1 MRMPALSASKWTRTW
16 VTGLT
21 GVALSATISAAA
33 IADTAQRAETGGV
46 LDEIVVTATKRAQS
60 IQDVGIAINAYSN
73 EQLAALGVRD
83 STDIAKFTPG
93 VSVGGSIAGQTSLF
107 TIRGV
112 TQNDFADSVESPVAV
127 YVDDAYIAMAQ
138 GQNFGLF
145 DLDRVEVAKGPQGT
159 LFGRNATGGLIHY
172 ITRQPTKT
180 PEGFLDVSY
189 GRYNNS
195 RFEGA
200 IGGPITDTLWGRVAF
215 LRNSFDPILRNSI
228 SPSQVQPTNP
238 LAGGGQD
245 EWSDDTVG
253 VRGALTFAPSDA
265 FDATVT
271 LMYGH
276 TKTSTGPYQ
285 NSATVPVYDQQGR
298 LIDTVNASPTET
310 RQAIQLDASGHDS
323 GGSVFL
329 GGGLGVLNG
338 CFNGANNPAAC
349 GTRSTPGGD
358 SFGYVAPQGFNI
370 QVDHAY
376 TNLNHWSTQG
386 AQLHLN
392 WKLSDSLKL
401 SSITTG
407 MKYEKFVTMDVDAA
421 PEAQSVFH
429 AGSDEKTFS
438 EELRVNGDMNKV
450 KWVAGAYYLNVV
462 NATQNGLEF
471 PATSPF
477 ATNPLILGAPGP
489 VDTIGDISLHTIST
503 SVFGQA
509 DIPLID
515 KWTLVAGARYVK
527 EKKNFSFFQGVYQA
541 TDDRIINSSVLYLT
555 LFPYTPFH
563 TDDNLWAGK
572 VQIEYRPQEGMLWY
586 LGVNRGSKAGGFNSQ
601 LADNSPRL
609 PLDQIPYKPETL
621 TSVEGGVKS
630 TWLDGKLRVNAA
642 VYHYNYKD
650 YQAFLFQQ
658 SSGVVVNKDATNT
671 GGELEIT
678 ASPVK
683 GLELQLGASVFNAKV
698 KDLQLNGPAGVSPIF
713 VDVKPSFA
721 PEKQISFLVRYSWNL
736 PKGRLSAQVDSH
748 YSSDFYHNLRNF
760 QADHYGGYTIS
771 NARLSWTYEEW
782 EVAAYV
788 QNFTDKRYYTI
799 GYDLA
804 TLCGCNENAFG
815 RPIWPGLEVKYHF
828 GR

>member
-1 MRMPALSASKWTRTW
+1 VMK
-16 VTGLT
+16 
-21 GVALSATISAAA
+21 
-33 IADTAQRAETGGV
+33 
-46 LDEIVVTATKRAQS
+46 
-60 IQDVGIAINAYSN
+60 
-73 EQLAALGVRD
+73 
-83 STDIAKFTPG
+83 PG
-93 VSVGGSIAGQTSLF
+93 
-107 TIRGV
+107 
-112 TQNDFADSVESPVAV
+112 
-127 YVDDAYIAMAQ
+127 
-138 GQNFGLF
+138 
-145 DLDRVEVAKGPQGT
+145 
-159 LFGRNATGGLIHY
+159 
-172 ITRQPTKT
+172 
-180 PEGFLDVSY
+180 
-189 GRYNNS
+189 
-195 RFEGA
+195 GA
-200 IGGPITDTLWGRVAF
+200 IYVGD
-215 LRNSFDPILRNSI
+215 LRNLRLL
-228 SPSQVQPTNP
+228 PAFHTAVQ
-238 LAGGGQD
+238 L
-245 EWSDDTVG
+245 
-253 VRGALTFAPSDA
+253 
-265 FDATVT
+265 
-271 LMYGH
+271 
-276 TKTSTGPYQ
+276 
-285 NSATVPVYDQQGR
+285 
-298 LIDTVNASPTET
+298 
-310 RQAIQLDASGHDS
+310 
-323 GGSVFL
+323 
-329 GGGLGVLNG
+329 
-338 CFNGANNPAAC
+338 
-349 GTRSTPGGD
+349 
-358 SFGYVAPQGFNI
+358 
-370 QVDHAY
+370 
-376 TNLNHWSTQG
+376 
-386 AQLHLN
+386 
-392 WKLSDSLKL
+392 
-401 SSITTG
+401 
-407 MKYEKFVTMDVDAA
+407 
-421 PEAQSVFH
+421 
-429 AGSDEKTFS
+429 
-438 EELRVNGDMNKV
+438 
-450 KWVAGAYYLNVV
+450 
-462 NATQNGLEF
+462 
-471 PATSPF
+471 
-477 ATNPLILGAPGP
+477 
-489 VDTIGDISLHTIST
+489 
-503 SVFGQA
+503 
-509 DIPLID
+509 
-515 KWTLVAGARYVK
+515 
-527 EKKNFSFFQGVYQA
+527 YQA

-671 GGELEIT
+671 GGELEIA

-698 KDLQLNGPAGVSPIF
+698 KDLQLNGPAGVSPIL